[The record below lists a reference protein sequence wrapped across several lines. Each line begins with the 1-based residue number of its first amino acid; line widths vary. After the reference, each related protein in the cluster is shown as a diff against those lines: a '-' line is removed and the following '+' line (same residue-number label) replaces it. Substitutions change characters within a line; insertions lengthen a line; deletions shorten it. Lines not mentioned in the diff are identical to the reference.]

1 MNSDRFL
8 RLRQVEDKIGF
19 GKSWIYRQIQLQ
31 QFPPSIR
38 LNSRHVA
45 WPYDASRDDGLS
57 DTDGGGYPTC
67 RDWWTDG
74 DAGLK
79 IGC

>member
-19 GKSWIYRQIQLQ
+19 GISWIYRQIQLQ

-45 WPYDASRDDGLS
+45 WLESEVDAWIHQRIRLTRDV
-57 DTDGGGYPTC
+57 
-67 RDWWTDG
+67 
-74 DAGLK
+74 
-79 IGC
+79 

>member
-19 GKSWIYRQIQLQ
+19 GKSRIYRQIQLQ

-45 WPYDASRDDGLS
+45 CLESEVDAWIHQRIRLTRDV
-57 DTDGGGYPTC
+57 
-67 RDWWTDG
+67 
-74 DAGLK
+74 
-79 IGC
+79 

>member
-1 MNSDRFL
+1 MNRDRFL

-45 WPYDASRDDGLS
+45 WLESEVDAWIHQRIRLTRDV
-57 DTDGGGYPTC
+57 
-67 RDWWTDG
+67 
-74 DAGLK
+74 
-79 IGC
+79 

>member
-1 MNSDRFL
+1 MVMNSDRFL

-45 WPYDASRDDGLS
+45 WLESEVDV
-57 DTDGGGYPTC
+57 
-67 RDWWTDG
+67 
-74 DAGLK
+74 
-79 IGC
+79 

>member
-19 GKSWIYRQIQLQ
+19 GKSWIYQQIQLQ

-45 WPYDASRDDGLS
+45 WLESEVDAWIRQRIRLTRDV
-57 DTDGGGYPTC
+57 
-67 RDWWTDG
+67 
-74 DAGLK
+74 
-79 IGC
+79 

>member
-1 MNSDRFL
+1 MNSDRLL

-45 WPYDASRDDGLS
+45 WLESEVDAWIHQRIHLTRDV
-57 DTDGGGYPTC
+57 
-67 RDWWTDG
+67 
-74 DAGLK
+74 
-79 IGC
+79 

>member
-38 LNSRHVA
+38 LNSRHLA
-45 WPYDASRDDGLS
+45 WLESEVDAWIHQRIRLTRDV
-57 DTDGGGYPTC
+57 
-67 RDWWTDG
+67 
-74 DAGLK
+74 
-79 IGC
+79 

>member
-8 RLRQVEDKIGF
+8 RLRQVEDKIGL

-45 WPYDASRDDGLS
+45 WLESEVDAWIHQRIRLTRDV
-57 DTDGGGYPTC
+57 
-67 RDWWTDG
+67 
-74 DAGLK
+74 
-79 IGC
+79 

>member
-8 RLRQVEDKIGF
+8 RLRQVEDKIGC

-45 WPYDASRDDGLS
+45 WLESEVDAWIHQRIRLTRDV
-57 DTDGGGYPTC
+57 
-67 RDWWTDG
+67 
-74 DAGLK
+74 
-79 IGC
+79 

>member
-1 MNSDRFL
+1 MHSDRLL

-19 GKSWIYRQIQLQ
+19 GKSWIYQQIQLQ

-45 WPYDASRDDGLS
+45 WLESEVDAWIRQRIRLTRDV
-57 DTDGGGYPTC
+57 
-67 RDWWTDG
+67 
-74 DAGLK
+74 
-79 IGC
+79 

>member
-19 GKSWIYRQIQLQ
+19 GKSWIYRQIQQQ

-45 WPYDASRDDGLS
+45 WLESEVDAWIHQRIRLTRDV
-57 DTDGGGYPTC
+57 
-67 RDWWTDG
+67 
-74 DAGLK
+74 
-79 IGC
+79 

>member
-1 MNSDRFL
+1 MSSDRFL

-45 WPYDASRDDGLS
+45 WLESEVDAWIHQRIRLTRDV
-57 DTDGGGYPTC
+57 
-67 RDWWTDG
+67 
-74 DAGLK
+74 
-79 IGC
+79 

>member
-45 WPYDASRDDGLS
+45 WLESEVDAWIHHRIRLTRDV
-57 DTDGGGYPTC
+57 
-67 RDWWTDG
+67 
-74 DAGLK
+74 
-79 IGC
+79 

>member
-45 WPYDASRDDGLS
+45 WLESEVDAWIYQRIRLTRD
-57 DTDGGGYPTC
+57 
-67 RDWWTDG
+67 
-74 DAGLK
+74 
-79 IGC
+79 I

>member
-1 MNSDRFL
+1 MHSDRLL

-19 GKSWIYRQIQLQ
+19 GKSWIYQQIQLQ

-45 WPYDASRDDGLS
+45 WLESEVDAWIHQRIRLTRDV
-57 DTDGGGYPTC
+57 
-67 RDWWTDG
+67 
-74 DAGLK
+74 
-79 IGC
+79 

>member
-8 RLRQVEDKIGF
+8 RLRQVKDKIGF

-45 WPYDASRDDGLS
+45 WLESEVDAWIHQRIRLTRDV
-57 DTDGGGYPTC
+57 
-67 RDWWTDG
+67 
-74 DAGLK
+74 
-79 IGC
+79 

>member
-19 GKSWIYRQIQLQ
+19 GQSWIYRQIQLQ

-45 WPYDASRDDGLS
+45 WLESEVDAWIHQRIRLTRDV
-57 DTDGGGYPTC
+57 
-67 RDWWTDG
+67 
-74 DAGLK
+74 
-79 IGC
+79 

>member
-1 MNSDRFL
+1 MATDFYAYARW
-8 RLRQVEDKIGF
+8 KTKGF

-45 WPYDASRDDGLS
+45 WLESEVDAWIHQRIRLTRDV
-57 DTDGGGYPTC
+57 
-67 RDWWTDG
+67 
-74 DAGLK
+74 
-79 IGC
+79 

>member
-45 WPYDASRDDGLS
+45 WLESGVDAWIHQRIRLTRDV
-57 DTDGGGYPTC
+57 
-67 RDWWTDG
+67 
-74 DAGLK
+74 
-79 IGC
+79 

>member
-45 WPYDASRDDGLS
+45 WLESEVDARIHQRIRLTRDV
-57 DTDGGGYPTC
+57 
-67 RDWWTDG
+67 
-74 DAGLK
+74 
-79 IGC
+79 

>member
-31 QFPPSIR
+31 QFPRSIR

-45 WPYDASRDDGLS
+45 WLESEVDAWIHQRIRLTRDV
-57 DTDGGGYPTC
+57 
-67 RDWWTDG
+67 
-74 DAGLK
+74 
-79 IGC
+79 

>member
-45 WPYDASRDDGLS
+45 WLEGEVDAWIHQRIRLTRDV
-57 DTDGGGYPTC
+57 
-67 RDWWTDG
+67 
-74 DAGLK
+74 
-79 IGC
+79 

>member
-31 QFPPSIR
+31 QFPPFIR

-45 WPYDASRDDGLS
+45 WLESEVDAWIHQRIRLTRDV
-57 DTDGGGYPTC
+57 
-67 RDWWTDG
+67 
-74 DAGLK
+74 
-79 IGC
+79 

>member
-45 WPYDASRDDGLS
+45 WQESEVDAWIHQRIRLTRDV
-57 DTDGGGYPTC
+57 
-67 RDWWTDG
+67 
-74 DAGLK
+74 
-79 IGC
+79 

>member
-8 RLRQVEDKIGF
+8 RLHQVEDKIGF

-45 WPYDASRDDGLS
+45 WLESEVDAWIHQRIRLTRDV
-57 DTDGGGYPTC
+57 
-67 RDWWTDG
+67 
-74 DAGLK
+74 
-79 IGC
+79 

>member
-45 WPYDASRDDGLS
+45 WLDSEVDAWIHQRIRLTRDV
-57 DTDGGGYPTC
+57 
-67 RDWWTDG
+67 
-74 DAGLK
+74 
-79 IGC
+79 

>member
-19 GKSWIYRQIQLQ
+19 GRSWIYRQIQLQ

-45 WPYDASRDDGLS
+45 WLESEVDAWIHQRIRLTRDV
-57 DTDGGGYPTC
+57 
-67 RDWWTDG
+67 
-74 DAGLK
+74 
-79 IGC
+79 

>member
-45 WPYDASRDDGLS
+45 WLESEVDAWIQQRIRL
-57 DTDGGGYPTC
+57 T
-67 RDWWTDG
+67 RHV
-74 DAGLK
+74 
-79 IGC
+79 

>member
-45 WPYDASRDDGLS
+45 WLESEVDAWIHQRIRLTRDV
-57 DTDGGGYPTC
+57 
-67 RDWWTDG
+67 
-74 DAGLK
+74 
-79 IGC
+79 

>member
-45 WPYDASRDDGLS
+45 WLESEVDAWIHQLIRLTRDV
-57 DTDGGGYPTC
+57 
-67 RDWWTDG
+67 
-74 DAGLK
+74 
-79 IGC
+79 

>member
-45 WPYDASRDDGLS
+45 WLESEVDAWIHQRIRFTRDV
-57 DTDGGGYPTC
+57 
-67 RDWWTDG
+67 
-74 DAGLK
+74 
-79 IGC
+79 

>member
-45 WPYDASRDDGLS
+45 WLESEVDAWIRQRIRLTRDV
-57 DTDGGGYPTC
+57 
-67 RDWWTDG
+67 
-74 DAGLK
+74 
-79 IGC
+79 

>member
-45 WPYDASRDDGLS
+45 WLESEVDAWIHQRIRL
-57 DTDGGGYPTC
+57 T
-67 RDWWTDG
+67 R
-74 DAGLK
+74 
-79 IGC
+79 

>member
-31 QFPPSIR
+31 QFPTSIR

-45 WPYDASRDDGLS
+45 WLESEVDAWIHQRIRLTRDV
-57 DTDGGGYPTC
+57 
-67 RDWWTDG
+67 
-74 DAGLK
+74 
-79 IGC
+79 